1 MLTSKATTV
10 TEFLGSLPADRR
22 REVVA
27 VRKMV
32 KAHTPRG
39 YKERYYQGMILWEI
53 PLTTY
58 ADTHNGQPLSYVAIS
73 VHKTHLALY
82 LMGAYWLNDLGPVRE
97 AFRREGKELDMGKA
111 CIRFAKADDLPLAAL
126 GKVIKS
132 LPPGL
137 FIMRYE
143 QLRKR

>member
-1 MLTSKATTV
+1 MPSSKAPTV
-10 TEFLGSLPADRR
+10 AEYLATIPAERR
-22 REVVA
+22 KEIAA

-32 KAHTPRG
+32 KANMPSG
-39 YKERYYQGMILWEI
+39 YKERLYQGMILWEI
-53 PLTTY
+53 PLAKY
-58 ADTHNGQPLSYVAIS
+58 PDTHNGQPLSYVAIS
-73 VHKTHLALY
+73 AHKAHLALY

-97 AFRREGKELDMGKA
+97 AFRTAGKELDMGKA
-111 CIRFAKADDLPLAAL
+111 CIRFKKADDLPLAAL
-126 GKVIKS
+126 GKVIKA